1 MPLDFDLKFGF
12 QTTPPS
18 IFFEKGQEKVMFN
31 LKSDQDLQTWREA
44 LKDRVN
50 QRGFHE
56 QFKPKKKIGKGNFAS
71 VYLAEK
77 IETGRNYAVKAFSK
91 EAAYSEDKGK
101 ECLIKEIEI
110 MRALNH
116 RNCMRLHE
124 VFESDNSLYIVV
136 ELLEG
141 GLIYDKIK
149 AKEKFKAHETK
160 QIMLSILSGL
170 R

>member
-1 MPLDFDLKFGF
+1 
-12 QTTPPS
+12 
-18 IFFEKGQEKVMFN
+18 
-31 LKSDQDLQTWREA
+31 
-44 LKDRVN
+44 
-50 QRGFHE
+50 
-56 QFKPKKKIGKGNFAS
+56 

-77 IETGRNYAVKAFSK
+77 LEVGKNFSIKAFSK

-116 RNCMRLHE
+116 RCCMKLHE

-141 GLIYDKIK
+141 GQLYDKIK
-149 AKEKFKAHETK
+149 AKYKFKPQEVRKVIH
-160 QIMLSILSGL
+160 SILQGL